1 MTDMTE
7 TKENKYQHWKPL
19 TDAEGILWLHMDQK
33 DSSTNVLCVSVL
45 EELEEIL
52 KNIENNNLPS
62 GVVFISDKE
71 NGFIAGADIKEFTV
85 IESISEATKHVQ
97 RGQHIM
103 DRIAALK
110 CPTVALIKGFCMG
123 GGFELALACK
133 YRIAEDGPKTRMSLP
148 EVQLGIHPGFGGTVR
163 LPRLIGAPAAMDIM
177 LTGKPINARKA
188 KKLGMID
195 YAVPDRQ
202 LIPAAKKTIMDH
214 PPLHQA
220 TKMQTLT
227 NHMLVRPLLK
237 QMIIKNVAKKARK
250 EHYPAPYAIIDLW
263 AKYFDDPKKM
273 MEEEAKSEA
282 NLVVGSTSR
291 NLVKVFF
298 LREKLKALGK
308 NKKLKTAPKIQH
320 VHVIGAGVMG
330 GDIASWCALRGLTV
344 TLQDR
349 HHENIA
355 KAFKRAHKLFSRKLR
370 GQPLKVIDAMDRLIP
385 DFKGL
390 GVPKADIVIEAIIE
404 NIEAKQD
411 LYKILEPQM
420 KPDALLTTNTSSI
433 PLEVLCK
440 SLNTPE
446 RLVGLHFFNP
456 VAQMP
461 LIEIVTSDITSK
473 EVAARTAAF
482 ATQIDRLPLPVK
494 SGPGFLVNR
503 ILMPY
508 MLEAVRIHEEGVPAP
523 IIDKVALQFGMP
535 MGPLTLADTVGLDI
549 CLSVASILSNEL
561 DVTVPESLKTMVE
574 KGDLGVK
581 SGNGFYEYKAGKKVK
596 TKTEASHVDQ
606 KALSDRLIARMTNE
620 SVACLR
626 EEVVADSELLD
637 AGVIFGTGFAP
648 FRGGPMNYAASEGF
662 NNYKNRLAS
671 MEERLG
677 SSFKPDQGWDKLIT
691 D

>member
-1 MTDMTE
+1 MTDE
-7 TKENKYQHWKPL
+7 KQYQHWKPK

-52 KNIENNNLPS
+52 NDIESANLPS
-62 GVVFISDKE
+62 GVVFISDKK
-71 NGFIAGADIKEFTV
+71 NGFIAGADIKEFTE
-85 IESISEATKHVQ
+85 IDSIDQATKHVQ

-103 DRIAALK
+103 DRIAGLK

-133 YRIAEDGPKTRMSLP
+133 YRIAEDGPGTRMSLP

-177 LTGKPINARKA
+177 LTGKPIVAHKA
-188 KKLGMID
+188 KKLGMVD

-214 PPLHQA
+214 PTIHKA
-220 TKMQTLT
+220 TKMQTFT
-227 NHMLVRPLLK
+227 NHMLVRPFLK
-237 QMIIKNVAKKARK
+237 KMIIKNVAKKARK

-263 AKYFDDPKKM
+263 AEYFDDPKKM
-273 MEEEAKSEA
+273 MAEEAKSEA
-282 NLVVGSTSR
+282 NLVVGSTAQ
-291 NLVKVFF
+291 NLIKVFF
-298 LREKLKALGK
+298 LREKLKSLGK
-308 NKKLKTAPKIQH
+308 IKSATKIPEIKH

-330 GDIASWCALRGLTV
+330 GDIAAWCALRGLKV

-349 HHENIA
+349 NPKTIA
-355 KAFKRAHKLFSRKLR
+355 KALQRAHKLFQRKLR
-370 GQPLKVIDAMDRLIP
+370 GQPLKVIDAMDQLTP
-385 DFKGL
+385 DIKGL
-390 GVPKADIVIEAIIE
+390 GVPKADIIIEAIIE
-404 NIEAKQD
+404 NIEAKQG
-411 LYKILEPQM
+411 LYKELEPKM
-420 KPDALLTTNTSSI
+420 KPEALLTTNTSSI
-433 PLEVLCK
+433 PLEVL
-440 SLNTPE
+440 SEVLQSPE

-461 LIEIVTSDITSK
+461 LIEIVTSDQTDK
-473 EVAARTAAF
+473 QVAERTAAF

-523 IIDKVALQFGMP
+523 IIDKIALKFGMP

-561 DVTVPESLKTMVE
+561 DVTVPDSLKKMVDQ
-574 KGDLGVK
+574 GNLGAK
-581 SGNGFYEYKAGKKVK
+581 SGKGFYEYSAGKKVK
-596 TKTEASHVDQ
+596 TKTEESHVDEQ
-606 KALSDRLIARMTNE
+606 ALTDRLIGRMTNE

-626 EEVVADSELLD
+626 EHVVADSELLD

-648 FRGGPMNYAASEGF
+648 FRGGPMNYVAKEGYSH
-662 NNYKNRLAS
+662 YKNRLIS
-671 MEERLG
+671 MEQKLG
-677 SSFKPDQGWDKLIT
+677 NSFKPDQGWDSLIT
-691 D
+691 E

>member
-1 MTDMTE
+1 MTDE
-7 TKENKYQHWKPL
+7 KQYQHWKPE

-33 DSSTNVLCVSVL
+33 DSSTNVLCVAVL

-52 KNIENNNLPS
+52 NAVESNNLPS
-62 GVVFISDKE
+62 GIVFISDKS

-85 IESISEATKHVQ
+85 IDSIDQATKHVQ

-103 DRIAALK
+103 DRIAGLK

-133 YRIAEDGPKTRMSLP
+133 YRIAEDGPSTRMSLP

-188 KKLGMID
+188 QKLGMID

-214 PPLHQA
+214 PPVHKA
-220 TKMQTLT
+220 TKMQNFT
-227 NHMLVRPLLK
+227 NHMLVRPFLK
-237 QMIIKNVAKKARK
+237 KMIIKNVAKKARK

-263 AKYFDDPKKM
+263 ADYFDDPKKM
-273 MEEEAKSEA
+273 MLEEAKSEA
-282 NLVVGSTSR
+282 NLVVGNTAQ
-291 NLVKVFF
+291 NLIKVFF
-298 LREKLKALGK
+298 LREKLKSLGK
-308 NKKLKTAPKIQH
+308 IKSEEKGPDIKH

-330 GDIASWCALRGLTV
+330 GDIAAWCALRGLKV

-349 HHENIA
+349 NPKTIA
-355 KAFKRAHKLFSRKLR
+355 KALQRANKLFQRKLR
-370 GQPLKVIDAMDRLIP
+370 GQPLKVIDAMDRLTP
-385 DFKGL
+385 DVGGL

-404 NIEAKQD
+404 NIEAKQG

-420 KPDALLTTNTSSI
+420 KPEALLTTNTSSI
-433 PLEVLCK
+433 PLEVL
-440 SLNTPE
+440 SEVLQSPE

-461 LIEIVTSDITSK
+461 LIEIVTSDQTDK
-473 EVAARTAAF
+473 KVAARTAAF

-523 IIDKVALQFGMP
+523 VIDKIALQFGMP

-561 DVTVPESLKTMVE
+561 DVTVPESLKKMVDQ
-574 KGDLGVK
+574 GNLGAK
-581 SGNGFYEYKAGKKVK
+581 SGKGFYEYKTGKKVK
-596 TKTEASHVDQ
+596 SKTEESHVDAQ
-606 KALSDRLIARMTNE
+606 ALTDRLIGRMTNE

-626 EEVVADSELLD
+626 ENVVADKELLD

-648 FRGGPMNYAASEGF
+648 FRGGPMNYASKEGL
-662 NNYKNRLAS
+662 NNYKNRLIS
-671 MEERLG
+671 MEEKFG
-677 SSFKPDQGWDKLIT
+677 SSFKPDQGWEHILT
-691 D
+691 E

>member
-1 MTDMTE
+1 MTE
-7 TKENKYQHWKPL
+7 EKQYQHWKPK

-52 KNIENNNLPS
+52 NDIESSNLPS
-62 GVVFISDKE
+62 GVIFISDKK

-85 IESISEATKHVQ
+85 IDSIDQATKHVQ

-103 DRIAALK
+103 DRIAGLK

-133 YRIAEDGPKTRMSLP
+133 YRIAEDGPSTRMSLP

-214 PPLHQA
+214 PPVHKA
-220 TKMQTLT
+220 TKMQTFT

-237 QMIIKNVAKKARK
+237 KMIIKNVAKKARK

-263 AKYFDDPKKM
+263 AEFFDDPKKM
-273 MEEEAKSEA
+273 MAEEAKSEA
-282 NLVVGSTSR
+282 NLVVGNTAQ
-291 NLVKVFF
+291 NLIKVFF
-298 LREKLKALGK
+298 LREKLKSLGK
-308 NKKLKTAPKIQH
+308 VKSGINVPEIKH

-330 GDIASWCALRGLTV
+330 GDIAAWCALRGLKV

-349 HHENIA
+349 NPETIA
-355 KAFKRAHKLFSRKLR
+355 KALKRAHKLFQRKLR
-370 GQPLKVIDAMDRLIP
+370 GQPLKVIDAMDRLTP
-385 DFKGL
+385 DVTGL

-404 NIEAKQD
+404 NIEAKQG
-411 LYKILEPQM
+411 LYKDLEPRM

-433 PLEVLCK
+433 PLEVL
-440 SLNTPE
+440 SEALQSPE

-461 LIEIVTSDITSK
+461 LIEIVTSDQTDK
-473 EVAARTAAF
+473 VVAERTAAF

-523 IIDKVALQFGMP
+523 VIDKIALQFGMP

-561 DVTVPESLKTMVE
+561 EVTVPESLKKMVE
-574 KGDLGVK
+574 QGNLGVK
-581 SGNGFYEYKAGKKVK
+581 SGKGFYEYNAGKKVK
-596 TKTEASHVDQ
+596 AKTEDSHADAQ
-606 KALSDRLIARMTNE
+606 ALTDRLIGRMTNE

-626 EEVVADSELLD
+626 ENVVTDKELLD

-648 FRGGPMNYAASEGF
+648 FRGGPMNYAAKEGF
-662 NNYKNRLAS
+662 RNYMNRLS
-671 MEERLG
+671 TMEQKFG
-677 SSFKPDQGWDKLIT
+677 SSFKPDQGWENLIT

>member
-1 MTDMTE
+1 MTE
-7 TKENKYQHWKPL
+7 EKQYQHWKPK

-52 KNIENNNLPS
+52 NNIESSNLPS
-62 GVVFISDKE
+62 GVIFISDKK

-85 IESISEATKHVQ
+85 IDSIDQATKHVQ

-103 DRIAALK
+103 DRIAGLK

-133 YRIAEDGPKTRMSLP
+133 YRIAEDGPSTRMSLP

-214 PPLHQA
+214 PPVHKA
-220 TKMQTLT
+220 TKMQTFT
-227 NHMLVRPLLK
+227 NHMLVRPFLK
-237 QMIIKNVAKKARK
+237 KMIIKNVAKKARK

-263 AKYFDDPKKM
+263 ADYFDDPKKM
-273 MEEEAKSEA
+273 MAEEAKSEA
-282 NLVVGSTSR
+282 NLVVGKTAQ
-291 NLVKVFF
+291 NLIKVFF
-298 LREKLKALGK
+298 LREKLKSIGK
-308 NKKLKTAPKIQH
+308 IKSETNLPEIKH

-330 GDIASWCALRGLTV
+330 GDIAAWCALRGLKV

-349 HHENIA
+349 NPETIA
-355 KAFKRAHKLFSRKLR
+355 KALKRAHKLFQRKLR
-370 GQPLKVIDAMDRLIP
+370 GQPLKVIDAMDRLTP
-385 DFKGL
+385 DVTGL

-404 NIEAKQD
+404 NIEAKQG
-411 LYKILEPQM
+411 LYKDLEPRM

-433 PLEVLCK
+433 PLEVL
-440 SLNTPE
+440 SEVLQSPE

-461 LIEIVTSDITSK
+461 LIEIVTSDQTDK
-473 EVAARTAAF
+473 VVAERTAAF

-523 IIDKVALQFGMP
+523 VIDKIALQFGMP

-561 DVTVPESLKTMVE
+561 DVTVPESLKKMVE
-574 KGDLGVK
+574 QGNLGAK
-581 SGNGFYEYKAGKKVK
+581 SGKGFYEYKAGKKVK
-596 TKTEASHVDQ
+596 AKTEDSHVDAQ
-606 KALSDRLIARMTNE
+606 ALTDRLIGRMTNE

-626 EEVVADSELLD
+626 ENVVADRELLD

-648 FRGGPMNYAASEGF
+648 FRGGPMNYAAKEGF
-662 NNYKNRLAS
+662 KNYKNRLS
-671 MEERLG
+671 TMEQKLG
-677 SSFKPDQGWDKLIT
+677 SSFKPDQGWENLIT

>member
-1 MTDMTE
+1 MTE
-7 TKENKYQHWKPL
+7 EKQYQHWKPK

-52 KNIENNNLPS
+52 NDIESGNLPS
-62 GVVFISDKE
+62 GVIFISDKK

-85 IESISEATKHVQ
+85 IDSIDQATKHVQ

-103 DRIAALK
+103 DRIAGLK

-133 YRIAEDGPKTRMSLP
+133 YRIAEDGPSTRMSLP

-202 LIPAAKKTIMDH
+202 LISAAKKTIMDH
-214 PPLHQA
+214 PPIHKA
-220 TKMQTLT
+220 TKMQTFT
-227 NHMLVRPLLK
+227 NHMLVRPFLK
-237 QMIIKNVAKKARK
+237 KMIIKNVAKKARK

-263 AKYFDDPKKM
+263 AEYFDDPKKM
-273 MEEEAKSEA
+273 MAEEAKSEA
-282 NLVVGSTSR
+282 NLVVGNTAQ
-291 NLVKVFF
+291 NLIKVFF
-298 LREKLKALGK
+298 LREKLKSLGK
-308 NKKLKTAPKIQH
+308 IKSEVKIPEIKH

-330 GDIASWCALRGLTV
+330 GDIAAWCALRGLKV

-349 HHENIA
+349 NPETIA
-355 KAFKRAHKLFSRKLR
+355 RALQRAHKLFQRKLR
-370 GQPLKVIDAMDRLIP
+370 GQPLKVIDATDRLTP
-385 DFKGL
+385 DVTGL

-404 NIEAKQD
+404 NIEAKQG
-411 LYKILEPQM
+411 LYKDLEPRM
-420 KPDALLTTNTSSI
+420 KPEALLTTNTSSI
-433 PLEVLCK
+433 PLEVLSEVLK
-440 SLNTPE
+440 SPE
-446 RLVGLHFFNP
+446 RLIGLHFFNP

-461 LIEIVTSDITSK
+461 LIEIVTSDQTDK
-473 EVAARTAAF
+473 LVAERTAAF

-523 IIDKVALQFGMP
+523 VIDKIALQFGMP

-561 DVTVPESLKTMVE
+561 DVTVPESLKKMVDQ
-574 KGDLGVK
+574 GNLGAK
-581 SGNGFYEYKAGKKVK
+581 SGKGFYEYKAGKKVK
-596 TKTEASHVDQ
+596 MKTEESHVDVQ
-606 KALSDRLIARMTNE
+606 ALTDRLIGRMTNE

-626 EEVVADSELLD
+626 ENVVADKELLD

-648 FRGGPMNYAASEGF
+648 FRGGPMNYAAKEGF
-662 NNYKNRLAS
+662 SNYRNRLSS
-671 MEERLG
+671 MEQKLG
-677 SSFKPDQGWDKLIT
+677 SSFKPDQGWENLIT